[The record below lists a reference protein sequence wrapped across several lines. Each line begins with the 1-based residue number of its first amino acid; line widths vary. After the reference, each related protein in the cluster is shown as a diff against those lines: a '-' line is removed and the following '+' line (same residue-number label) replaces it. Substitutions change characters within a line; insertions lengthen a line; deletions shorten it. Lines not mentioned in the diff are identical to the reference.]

1 MIEASFKYI
10 KILFLLLPVNIIATE
25 LESKD
30 YIFLDFVPY
39 QESRTSIG
47 IKMYKQSKILTPI
60 MIHNWFS
67 KNLFFSGSLEQYKN
81 SDKINFKHKMIFGY
95 AYSFKN
101 KNIKNLLF
109 NIGYSKSRLNSDID
123 EKSNL
128 LYGFL
133 LNIKSKYFWFSPS
146 YNIIYQ
152 ENHIEQL
159 TLIFTK
165 SIKKNILIQFCYK
178 FLKNDNNQTL
188 STPYLSIRYNI

>member
-1 MIEASFKYI
+1 
-10 KILFLLLPVNIIATE
+10 
-25 LESKD
+25 
-30 YIFLDFVPY
+30 
-39 QESRTSIG
+39 
-47 IKMYKQSKILTPI
+47 
-60 MIHNWFS
+60 
-67 KNLFFSGSLEQYKN
+67 
-81 SDKINFKHKMIFGY
+81 
-95 AYSFKN
+95 
-101 KNIKNLLF
+101 
-109 NIGYSKSRLNSDID
+109 IGYSKSRLNSDID

>member
-10 KILFLLLPVNIIATE
+10 KILFLLVSVNIMASE

-47 IKMYKQSKILTPI
+47 VNIYKQSKILAPI
-60 MIHNWFS
+60 VIHNWFS
-67 KNLFFSGSLEQYKN
+67 KNLFFSGSIEQYKH

-95 AYSFKN
+95 ASSFKN

-109 NIGYSKSRLNSDID
+109 NIGYSKSRLNSDIT

-128 LYGFL
+128 LYGIL

-146 YNIIYQ
+146 YNIVYQ
-152 ENHIEQL
+152 DNNIEQL
-159 TLIFTK
+159 TLIFTR
-165 SIKKNILIQFCYK
+165 SIKNNILIQFCYK